1 VSARSDAEPAEA
13 RSDPSGARGPEPR
26 YGAWFWAGVAVGWA
40 AIAFG
45 VVSALTHRGATQPVT
60 LAVWVVGL
68 ALVHDLLFAPLVLGA
83 AWLLHRAVPR
93 VALGIAM
100 GALVVSGLV
109 VLYSIP
115 FVARWGAQAD
125 NPSLLPHDVGVGV
138 VEVLALVWLVAA
150 AMLVV
155 RLLRDREADP

>member
-1 VSARSDAEPAEA
+1 VSARSGAGPSPTRPA
-13 RSDPSGARGPEPR
+13 SSGATGLEPR
-26 YGAWFWAGVAVGWA
+26 YGAWFWAGVVAGWA

-45 VVSALTHRGATQPVT
+45 VVSAITHRGATRPVT
-60 LAVWVVGL
+60 LAAWVVGL

-93 VALGIAM
+93 IARGIAM
-100 GALVVSGLV
+100 GALVISGLV

-125 NPSLLPHDVGVGV
+125 NPSLLPHDVGTGV
-138 VEVLALVWLVAA
+138 LEVLALVWLVAA

-155 RLLRDREADP
+155 RLFRGPEGGS